1 MNNYCMI
8 EVAFGSK
15 KEVDASV
22 KELLN
27 KKLVASCQ
35 VVESNSF
42 WNWDDK
48 NESGKE
54 WLLFLKTKKNLSE
67 EIYNVVK
74 GIHSYECF
82 ELAIFVL
89 ESCNDDYIKWIER
102 ETK

>member
-42 WNWDDK
+42 WN
-48 NESGKE
+48 
-54 WLLFLKTKKNLSE
+54 
-67 EIYNVVK
+67 
-74 GIHSYECF
+74 
-82 ELAIFVL
+82 
-89 ESCNDDYIKWIER
+89 
-102 ETK
+102 